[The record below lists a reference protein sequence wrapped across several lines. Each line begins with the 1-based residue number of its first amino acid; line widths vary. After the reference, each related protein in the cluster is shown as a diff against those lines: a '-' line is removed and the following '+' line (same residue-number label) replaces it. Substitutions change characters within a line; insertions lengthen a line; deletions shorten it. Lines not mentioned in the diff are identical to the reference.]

1 MEIRNLLSFVQVAEL
16 NSFTRAAAALGY
28 SQSTVSFQIK
38 QLEEELGCLL
48 FERVNHTITLTEK
61 GAELLEFAQ
70 RISRMTE
77 EFNQSLNEGKPMEG
91 HIRILAPSSVCEEM
105 MLKNYMELHKSY
117 PGISLKFTSAD
128 TYDMFGMLDKN
139 EADLMLTLDTHIYK
153 RDYVIAKEEPVSMH
167 FVTGRGSVYDTGRAV
182 TLSELSEMPFL
193 LTEKNAGY
201 RRSLD
206 AALAERSL
214 EIVPILELERTDII
228 TEMLSRGA
236 GVSFLPDFVTERGV
250 REGQLVYLD
259 VPEAQFDIWKQLIY
273 HKNKWLSRT
282 LSALI
287 EFIKEHE
294 FGAEGGKNN
303 SKNKK

>member
-153 RDYVIAKEEPVSMH
+153 RDYVI
-167 FVTGRGSVYDTGRAV
+167 
-182 TLSELSEMPFL
+182 
-193 LTEKNAGY
+193 
-201 RRSLD
+201 
-206 AALAERSL
+206 
-214 EIVPILELERTDII
+214 
-228 TEMLSRGA
+228 
-236 GVSFLPDFVTERGV
+236 
-250 REGQLVYLD
+250 
-259 VPEAQFDIWKQLIY
+259 
-273 HKNKWLSRT
+273 
-282 LSALI
+282 
-287 EFIKEHE
+287 
-294 FGAEGGKNN
+294 
-303 SKNKK
+303 